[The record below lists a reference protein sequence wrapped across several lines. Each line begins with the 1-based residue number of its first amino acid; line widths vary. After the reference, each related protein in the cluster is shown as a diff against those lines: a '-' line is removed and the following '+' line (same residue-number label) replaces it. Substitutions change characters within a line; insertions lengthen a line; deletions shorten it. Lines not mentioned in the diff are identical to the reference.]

1 MPVRVYLDWNA
12 TSPPADEVTT
22 AMREAAA
29 IAWANPQ
36 SVHADG
42 RAARAVVEGAREAV
56 AVLTGRDPRDVV
68 LTSGGTEAN
77 NVALRSAFA
86 GEVANDDPSARPV
99 LVTSRLE
106 HPSITRVAEALE
118 AERVARVVWLG
129 VTPDGAVDLP
139 SLDAALEGGARLVTA
154 QAVSHET
161 GVVQPVA
168 EIVTRCRA
176 RGVRAHVDA
185 IQAWGRVEV
194 EGLTAA
200 DSASLAA
207 HKLRGPKG
215 VGALVTSPRLPL
227 APVLVGG
234 AQEKGVRPGTVDPVA
249 AAGLG
254 AAARRA
260 VHTGAWARL
269 APLRDRLEAR
279 LAEIGARLGVSPV
292 FVGAAAPRAPHVSTS
307 CWPGWS
313 GAELVAALD
322 LEGVSVSHGAA
333 CSAGT
338 AEPSPALAAVV
349 GMPLARSS
357 VRVSM
362 GETTTEDEV
371 SFALAA
377 FERVLSRA

>member
-1 MPVRVYLDWNA
+1 VRVYLDWNA
-12 TSPPADEVTT
+12 TAPPCDEATA
-22 AMREAAA
+22 AMRDAAEV
-29 IAWANPQ
+29 AWANPQ

-42 RAARAVVEGAREAV
+42 RAARGVVEAAREAV
-56 AVLTGRDPRDVV
+56 AALTGRDPRDVV

-86 GEVANDDPSARPV
+86 GEPARSDVAERPA

-106 HPSITRVAEALE
+106 HPSIARVAEALE
-118 AERVARVVWLG
+118 TEGVARVVWLG
-129 VTPDGAVDLP
+129 VTPDGLVDLEA
-139 SLDAALEGGARLVTA
+139 LDAALDAGARLVTA

-161 GVVQPVA
+161 GVVQPVR
-168 EIVTRCRA
+168 EIVARCRA
-176 RGVRAHVDA
+176 RGVRVHIDA
-185 IQAWGRVEV
+185 IQAWGRVVV
-194 EGLTAA
+194 EGVADA

-227 APVLVGG
+227 SPVLVGG

-260 VHTGAWARL
+260 TDTRAWSAI
-269 APLRDRLEAR
+269 APLRDRLETE
-279 LAEIGARLGVSPV
+279 LAALGARSGVTPV
-292 FVGAAAPRAPHVSTS
+292 FVGRGAPRAPHVSTS
-307 CWPGWS
+307 CWPSWS

-338 AEPSPALAAVV
+338 AEPSPALAAIV

-362 GETTTEDEV
+362 GETTTDDDV
-371 SFALAA
+371 SFTLAA
-377 FERVLSRA
+377 FARVLGRA